1 MKSALLQTPTSI
13 ITTCRH
19 SVHITLERF
28 CLVLV
33 GGICAAWFDG
43 LTMSGVRQVPI
54 PSFPISSGPSAYGMT
69 PIHSGLTH
77 HEPLITPLILPALL
91 SAGRLWKSEFLYQLR
106 LSKKLKKRRI
116 SVLRRTVTANMPETQ
131 ETDEMT

>member
-1 MKSALLQTPTSI
+1 MKPALLQTPTFI
-13 ITTCRH
+13 IATCRH

-28 CLVLV
+28 CLVSV
-33 GGICAAWFDG
+33 GGIYAAWFDE

-54 PSFPISSGPSAYGMT
+54 Q
-69 PIHSGLTH
+69 SGLTH
-77 HEPLITPLILPALL
+77 HERLITPLILPALL
-91 SAGRLWKSEFLYQLR
+91 SAGRLSKGEFLYQLR